1 MLSEK
6 ETATEQS
13 VQIASAQE
21 KRQNSNKR
29 QSQKLVRWIG
39 HCRELYGYE
48 GTVGHAYVDNLFDSP
63 TKHNLDQLSDADEVI
78 NIIKKIRFGKA
89 TGQSRDFCCQAV
101 TKKTHEPRQPLQLA
115 FIALAKSL

>member
-39 HCRELYGYE
+39 HCRELYSSE
-48 GTVGHAYVDNLFDSP
+48 GTIDHAYVDNLLDSP
-63 TKHNLDQLSDADEVI
+63 TKHNLDQLADADEVI
-78 NIIKKIRFGKA
+78 NIIKKIRFEKA
-89 TGQSRDFCCQAV
+89 TGEDELFDDFFESKC
-101 TKKTHEPRQPLQLA
+101 
-115 FIALAKSL
+115 